1 MRLCFIYLEFP
12 LSLKKENI
20 YIFYIAVYK
29 SRLYMYSINTRGG
42 HMGTTSMSWWQLNHA
57 GSSIF
62 SFWLSNQ
69 EIQAEGTFTSISMM
83 SSTQA
88 ISPLSTEARIRQASK
103 QDKVL
108 FD

>member
-42 HMGTTSMSWWQLNHA
+42 HMGTTSMSWWQPKPRWQFY
-57 GSSIF
+57 IF
-62 SFWLSNQ
+62 FL
-69 EIQAEGTFTSISMM
+69 TFKPRNSGWGYIYFN
-83 SSTQA
+83 
-88 ISPLSTEARIRQASK
+88 LH
-103 QDKVL
+103 DV
-108 FD
+108 